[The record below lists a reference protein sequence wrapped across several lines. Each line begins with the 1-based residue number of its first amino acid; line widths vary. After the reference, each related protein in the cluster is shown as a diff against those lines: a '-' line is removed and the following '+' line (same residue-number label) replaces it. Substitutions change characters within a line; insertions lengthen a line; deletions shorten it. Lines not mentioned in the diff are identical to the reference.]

1 MSFLA
6 YPSLLA
12 FSGIIPMAEFGFY
25 AIPLAAVSLPA
36 ALSLWFLCVSLPA
49 ALSLAWFLLC

>member
-25 AIPLAAVSLPA
+25 AIPFAAVSLPA
-36 ALSLWFLCVSLPA
+36 ALSLWFL
-49 ALSLAWFLLC
+49 